1 VSQPDGPGAE
11 TPDGEKPA
19 DESPADDTAV
29 VSTGEAENETTE
41 TTNETTNETTEEPA
55 VEAPASR
62 RKVWLFSIAAVVVL
76 VVAGLV
82 AFALTRGD
90 STKDASGPGV
100 PTIQDS
106 NAPSTRAP
114 VSPPAVGTTATITA
128 PSSTATA
135 APPAADAGNVESV
148 AEQAATAITNAD
160 VKTLAQLSCDPSSA
174 GEEDTFPTDA
184 TVEVIGEPQVNG
196 ETATIT
202 VRVTIKGVDP
212 TEIPMPLTKQD
223 GRWCIP

>member
-19 DESPADDTAV
+19 DESSADDTAV
-29 VSTGEAENETTE
+29 VSTGEAENETAD
-41 TTNETTNETTEEPA
+41 TTNETTEPA

-76 VVAGLV
+76 VAAGLV

-128 PSSTATA
+128 PSSTASA
-135 APPAADAGNVESV
+135 APPAGDAGNVESV
-148 AEQAATAITNAD
+148 AEQAATAISNAD

-184 TVEVIGEPQVNG
+184 TVEVIGEPQVDG

>member
-11 TPDGEKPA
+11 APDVEKPA
-19 DESPADDTAV
+19 SDTTGDTTG
-29 VSTGEAENETTE
+29 VSAEDTE
-41 TTNETTNETTEEPA
+41 PTEGSA
-55 VEAPASR
+55 AGAPATR
-62 RKVWLFSIAAVVVL
+62 RKIWLFSIAAVVVL
-76 VVAGLV
+76 VVAGMVVFL
-82 AFALTRGD
+82 LTRGD

-114 VSPPAVGTTATITA
+114 VSPPAAGTTATITA
-128 PSSTATA
+128 PSSTAGTAPA
-135 APPAADAGNVESV
+135 APPAGDAGNVESV

-160 VKTLAQLSCDPSSA
+160 VKTLAQLSCDPGSA

-202 VRVTIKGVDP
+202 VRVTIKGVEP

>member
-1 VSQPDGPGAE
+1 MSQPDGPRADA
-11 TPDGEKPA
+11 PD
-19 DESPADDTAV
+19 V
-29 VSTGEAENETTE
+29 
-41 TTNETTNETTEEPA
+41 EEPA
-55 VEAPASR
+55 GAATEDTADETTDLAGEPAAAAPVGR
-62 RKVWLFSIAAVVVL
+62 RKIWLFSIAAVVVL
-76 VVAGLV
+76 VVAGMVVFL
-82 AFALTRGD
+82 LTRGD
-90 STKDASGPGV
+90 STEDASGPGV

-106 NAPSTRAP
+106 NAPSTKAP
-114 VSPPAVGTTATITA
+114 VSPPAGGTTATITA
-128 PSSTATA
+128 PSSTASA
-135 APPAADAGNVESV
+135 AVPAGDAGNVESV

-196 ETATIT
+196 DTATIT
-202 VRVTIKGVDP
+202 VRVTIKGVEP